1 MLLVVL
7 IGTYRSVTVGIAA
20 YAGQPRAHVWVAP
33 RGTDNVVRSSGM
45 LSAELCDAVAVLPGV
60 AGVHPVLRGFVSA
73 EAGGQSLTLL
83 AIGHRPRHPGG
94 PPVLFAGRGI
104 EARDEIVLDRAA
116 AYRLGVG
123 VGDWLHV
130 GGWPRRVVGL
140 SRRTNLV
147 ATQLVFLAYDDLAE
161 HLGSDAAASFLLVEL
176 TDARDAQA
184 AARRIAAAQ
193 PRASAFAAA
202 AFVANNRRELS
213 AGFLPLLVVVAIIG
227 AGAAVLSISVVTRGL
242 VEERRP
248 EIALLLAIGA
258 STRRVAGGMLAAAGA
273 LIACGAVA
281 GVGLARGLALVLDL
295 SLPTVELSPSPGDQL
310 LAGLLAAGAGLISA
324 VMPVVGLG
332 GIEPLEAFRS

>member
-1 MLLVVL
+1 M
-7 IGTYRSVTVGIAA
+7 
-20 YAGQPRAHVWVAP
+20 
-33 RGTDNVVRSSGM
+33 
-45 LSAELCDAVAVLPGV
+45 
-60 AGVHPVLRGFVSA
+60 
-73 EAGGQSLTLL
+73 
-83 AIGHRPRHPGG
+83 
-94 PPVLFAGRGI
+94 
-104 EARDEIVLDRAA
+104 
-116 AYRLGVG
+116 
-123 VGDWLHV
+123 
-130 GGWPRRVVGL
+130 
-140 SRRTNLV
+140 
-147 ATQLVFLAYDDLAE
+147 FLAYDDLAE

-324 VMPVVGLG
+324 VMPVVRLA
-332 GIEPLEAFRS
+332 GIEPREAFRS